1 MTRRKPG
8 KRWRRTGNEE
18 DPNKRPRRAAQ
29 LSSLPAA
36 TSVHVET
43 DQQYLGGSSSGT
55 QQGGGC
61 LLEEP
66 KTLNFKGNT
75 PNIQVSM
82 QDVPHSLSDI
92 KSLTTCQ
99 TTKNH
104 LPDQPSEILLMT

>member
-29 LSSLPAA
+29 LEVAA
-36 TSVHVET
+36 AEHSR
-43 DQQYLGGSSSGT
+43 
-55 QQGGGC
+55 GGC

-66 KTLNFKGNT
+66 KTLYFKGNT
-75 PNIQVSM
+75 PNILVSM
-82 QDVPHSLSDI
+82 QDVPHSHSDI

-99 TTKNH
+99 HKVAWHKRVFQLLTLSKTMKNH